1 MLFDNSPRQTCAVRS
16 AKTNTPMHALITL
29 NDITYAEAAR
39 AMAERVM
46 LQENRDE
53 ERINLAFRLAT
64 SRYPNEAEQT
74 ILHERLNIL
83 RTQYENDQESADKLL
98 AVGDSERNL
107 DLDLVEHA
115 AFTGMCSLILNL
127 DETLSKQ

>member
-1 MLFDNSPRQTCAVRS
+1 
-16 AKTNTPMHALITL
+16 MHALITL